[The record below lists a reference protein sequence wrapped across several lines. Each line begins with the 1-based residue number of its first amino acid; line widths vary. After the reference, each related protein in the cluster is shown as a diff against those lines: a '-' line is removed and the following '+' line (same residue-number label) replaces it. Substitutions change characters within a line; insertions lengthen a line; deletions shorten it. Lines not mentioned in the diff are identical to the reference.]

1 MITADAVIF
10 CFVGE
15 KSLFFYYFFYFF
27 ALSCV
32 QNEEN
37 MIQ

>member
-15 KSLFFYYFFYFF
+15 KSLFFYYFFLLFLHSRVYK
-27 ALSCV
+27 
-32 QNEEN
+32 
-37 MIQ
+37 MKKI